1 MVCFHALGDCTTIIM
16 SLTAPSPQLQTI
28 TIIISTHTLRKGPC
42 NSAEAPFP
50 RGKENYN
57 DNVQHAELY
66 KMKKGQKKTRKK
78 HAALKIPPSER
89 IGFTEIGLK

>member
-1 MVCFHALGDCTTIIM
+1 MVCFHALGNCTTIIM

-28 TIIISTHTLRKGPC
+28 TIIISTHTLRKRPC

-66 KMKKGQKKTRKK
+66 KMKKGPKKTRKLYTVEK
-78 HAALKIPPSER
+78 NMQL
-89 IGFTEIGLK
+89 